1 MELKIY
7 DTNLDLIGIIDTAK
21 AVIWNRR
28 YYTAG
33 EFEVHVPANEIEIAL
48 IQKQNIVTKDGSVE
62 FGIIENVTIEK
73 TEEGEFIKAAGR
85 FGSSL
90 LARRIVFE
98 TTVLNTTYEN
108 AMRTLVNQNAID
120 ISIGDRVIP
129 GLKLGT
135 LNGYT
140 ETVSFQVS
148 YRNLL
153 TVLSGLA
160 ETSGIGFRVVLD
172 AVNKKFKFE
181 TYKAF
186 DRSINQSVNP
196 RAIFSNDYDN
206 LLESLYQTSDVEH
219 SNVALVG
226 GEGEGDTRKM
236 IVLGSASGLD
246 RYEVFV
252 NAKSIRMTDGI
263 TEPEYFAMLAQKGAE
278 SLMPKV
284 EYFEGNVLAEGTLIY
299 KQDYDLGDIVTI
311 ENTKWGKRINVQI
324 TEITEVYDDNG
335 MQITPVF
342 GQATPTLGEVLS
354 GKEDT
359 SGTGSGGGSVI
370 VTPNRALVSDASGN
384 ASASSVTDTE
394 LGYLSGVTSAI
405 QTQLNAKQ
413 ATINGGASTIV
424 SSNLTASRALISNAS
439 GKVAVAAVTDTE
451 LGYLSGVTSA
461 IQTQLNAKQ
470 AAITGAAS
478 TIVSSNLTA
487 SRALVSNASGKVAV
501 AAVTDTELGYL
512 SGVTSAIQTQL
523 NNKLGLTGGTL
534 TGNLTAVNLYSQFGL
549 AQLKA
554 ITQGNG
560 YPLSDVPSGNANN
573 ALDTGWYNYT
583 EGNTNTPN
591 TYGSILTLRRAST
604 TIFQL
609 AFGTNGDVHHRFT
622 VDGSTWSSW
631 ESLNDILDFGSSGD
645 HHWLKLKDGTLIK
658 HGTFTFTGTVS
669 TAWGSLFT
677 NAAAQTLTFDTTVPF
692 TTIPDVHLTPKSKI
706 GRAHV

>member
-98 TTVLNTTYEN
+98 TTVLNTTFEN

-129 GLKLGT
+129 GLELGT

-172 AVNKKFKFE
+172 VVNKKFKFE

-335 MQITPVF
+335 MQITPIF

-359 SGTGSGGGSVI
+359 SGSGADAM
-370 VTPNRALVSDASGN
+370 TPNRALVTDASGK
-384 ASASSVTDTE
+384 ASAS
-394 LGYLSGVTSAI
+394 
-405 QTQLNAKQ
+405 
-413 ATINGGASTIV
+413 
-424 SSNLTASRALISNAS
+424 
-439 GKVAVAAVTDTE
+439 AVTDTE

-461 IQTQLNAKQ
+461 IQTQINSKLN
-470 AAITGAAS
+470 
-478 TIVSSNLTA
+478 SSSYTA
-487 SRALVSNASGKVAV
+487 SDV
-501 AAVTDTELGYL
+501 
-512 SGVTSAIQTQL
+512 
-523 NNKLGLTGGTL
+523 LT
-534 TGNLTAVNLYSQFGL
+534 
-549 AQLKA
+549 K
-554 ITQGNG
+554 IK
-560 YPLSDVPSGNANN
+560 
-573 ALDTGWYNYT
+573 
-583 EGNTNTPN
+583 
-591 TYGSILTLRRAST
+591 
-604 TIFQL
+604 
-609 AFGTNGDVHHRFT
+609 T
-622 VDGSTWSSW
+622 VDGAGSG
-631 ESLNDILDFGSSGD
+631 LDADLLEGLHLLGSGGIIDSGSNANGD
-645 HHWLKLKDGTLIK
+645 YVKLADGTLICTVSMTVTDQAINTAYGSLYQGARTWTYPIAFVSIK
-658 HGTFTFTGTVS
+658 VVVCSEFKYGTSASWGSVSTFTTTSASLRGYDAFSRATGTE
-669 TAWGSLFT
+669 T
-677 NAAAQTLTFDTTVPF
+677 
-692 TTIPDVHLTPKSKI
+692 KI
-706 GRAHV
+706 SAIAIGKWK